1 MLTIGDVLSRE
12 DVLRVREA
20 LGSLPFKDGRSTA
33 GPAARAVKANTQ
45 ADGADPRVQ
54 ALALF
59 VRDALVRHELLQT
72 YARPAR
78 WSDLLFSRYTPGESY
93 GLHVDAATMAAEG
106 GGRLRTDLSFTLFL
120 SDPETYEG
128 GALLL
133 DELDGE
139 REARP
144 PAGAMVIYG
153 TGALHRVTPVVAGER
168 LACVGWLQSQ
178 VRRPDQREL
187 LFDLMRVQAALPEG
201 QLRLLLSKSV
211 GNLLRMWGE
220 P

>member
-1 MLTIGDVLSRE
+1 MLTISDVLSPE
-12 DVLRVREA
+12 DVVRVREA
-20 LGSLPFKDGRSTA
+20 LAGLPFKDGRSTA
-33 GPAARAVKANTQ
+33 GAAARAVKANTQ

-54 ALALF
+54 ALATF
-59 VRDALVRHELLQT
+59 VRDGLQRHEMVQA

-78 WSDLLFSRYTPGESY
+78 WSDLLFSRYTAGESY

-120 SDPETYEG
+120 SDPHTYEG

-144 PAGAMVIYG
+144 SAGSLVIYD
-153 TGALHRVTPVVAGER
+153 TGALHRVTPVTGGER
-168 LACVGWLQSQ
+168 LACVGWIQSQ
-178 VRRPDQREL
+178 IRRSDQREL
-187 LFDLMRVQAALPEG
+187 LFDIVRAQAATPDGEA
-201 QLRLLLSKSV
+201 RLLLSKSL
-211 GNLLRMWGE
+211 GNLLRMWAE